1 MVSDVYPGD
10 RERMLQMMTDNDT
23 ILIQTLT
30 DSYQRQLNLYTELRD
45 IVRQLLSKLVLS
57 RGDLSPV
64 ADSFQRKKELVEAVD
79 SERKA
84 VSECI
89 VKWQERKTEIERTP
103 ESERFESIL
112 QKVTDTIR
120 EFLDDEEQLRKYIE
134 GVISR
139 NRTPASD

>member
-1 MVSDVYPGD
+1 MV
-10 RERMLQMMTDNDT
+10 TDNDT

-30 DSYQRQLNLYTELRD
+30 DSYQRQLDLYSELRD

-64 ADSFQRKKELVEAVD
+64 AGSFQRKKELIEAVD
-79 SERKA
+79 SERKT
-84 VSECI
+84 VSEFI
-89 VKWQERKTEIERTP
+89 VRWQERKKAIERTP

-120 EFLDDEEQLRKYIE
+120 EFLDDEEQLRIYIE

-139 NRTPASD
+139 NRTSAPE